1 LHHGESTGAPARED
15 APCSDGGHRSCDGL
29 GVGVPRDTCQLSARI
44 EGADVFIALDG
55 VLAISPRDAVIWP
68 QGQGDL
74 GSRLERVLARALQ
87 DHAWAI
93 ALGSDSPGLPGSHID
108 GIVELLVDYDAV
120 LGPSSDGGFY
130 AIGVRRA
137 APRMLANV
145 RWSTAHA
152 AADAKAQLGASGF
165 SVTTARD
172 WFDVDTEQDLLR
184 LEGLLQSGSVVAPA
198 TSVALGKLGR

>member
-1 LHHGESTGAPARED
+1 MAKAPAPERVKTRL
-15 APCSDGGHRSCDGL
+15 AAT
-29 GVGVPRDTCQLSARI
+29 VGTEVATALASAFLEDTCRLSARI

-68 QGQGDL
+68 QGPGDL
-74 GSRLERVLARALQ
+74 GSRLEGVLARALQ

-130 AIGVRRA
+130 AIGVRRV
-137 APRMLANV
+137 APRMLAGV

-152 AADAKAQLGASGF
+152 AADAKAQLGSSGF
-165 SVTTARD
+165 SVTMARD